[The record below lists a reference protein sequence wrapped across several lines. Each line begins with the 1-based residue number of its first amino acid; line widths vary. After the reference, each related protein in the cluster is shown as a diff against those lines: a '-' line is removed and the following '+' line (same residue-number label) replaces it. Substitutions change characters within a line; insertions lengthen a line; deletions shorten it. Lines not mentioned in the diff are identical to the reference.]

1 MYLVPPLVYHI
12 KKEKTSVDQ
21 LVDNSHLATIMRIP
35 VISILLWLMSN
46 QATCNRHSGRFR
58 SPSFSWTNWR
68 AMFSSGHGFG
78 HHSVSSSKPSSTPA
92 QSSESVQP
100 RGRGNRALWS
110 EVVPAKLSSAP
121 AEVASLRWPGS
132 SVSLNMTMITG
143 QMKDRPTLSWSA
155 DRSSLYTVVIVDEG
169 VASLNGMQYI
179 HWIMINI
186 PGNDILSGTE
196 VMRYIEPFAAS
207 PDDSEHPMLV
217 LVYKQND
224 GKVEF
229 EETQRGCS
237 TSLLTSRVNDKDALA
252 AKYNLELVAG
262 TFFLVPYSGR
272 ATEEMLCYYSRCTRG
287 AFPPPIPGVTD
298 RPECQPNT
306 EVFDVTLRGPKL
318 DRLAEYGQGLSLL
331 NPDSLMSAIRDSKS
345 VGISTGV
352 IKETQAYGGVLGNNR
367 ASPVSNLNQTLQG
380 QVNPAYLT
388 YQSRE
393 GANRLFSA
401 LGDPTPVFS
410 TFAGDAPLHI
420 TFSEPDDLDF
430 DLSRLLNTPGE
441 VVWVT
446 LANVT
451 DANRAKHLEIREQ
464 LFSKMIQR
472 PFVREFYKF
481 NIWRE
486 GETGYDN
493 SMVELL
499 IYVSRSREDQAAF
512 FGGLPQSFLSGF
524 WDTFVCLACMATD
537 TQLGAEYFPPFPNQP
552 K

>member
-1 MYLVPPLVYHI
+1 
-12 KKEKTSVDQ
+12 
-21 LVDNSHLATIMRIP
+21 
-35 VISILLWLMSN
+35 
-46 QATCNRHSGRFR
+46 
-58 SPSFSWTNWR
+58 
-68 AMFSSGHGFG
+68 MFSSGRGFG
-78 HHSVSSSKPSSTPA
+78 HHPVSSSKPSSTPA
-92 QSSESVQP
+92 QSSGSVQT

-121 AEVASLRWPGS
+121 AEVASLRWPGF

-155 DRSSLYTVVIVDEG
+155 DRSSLYTVMIVDEG

-179 HWIMINI
+179 HWIMTNI

-196 VMRYIEPFAAS
+196 VIRYIEPFSAS
-207 PDDSEHPMLV
+207 PDDPEHPMLV
-217 LVYKQND
+217 LVYKQTD

-272 ATEEMLCYYSRCTRG
+272 ATEEILCYYSRCTRG
-287 AFPPPIPGVTD
+287 TFPPPIPGVTD
-298 RPECQPNT
+298 RPECQPST

-318 DRLAEYGQGLSLL
+318 DRLAQYGQGLSLL
-331 NPDSLMSAIRDSKS
+331 NPDSLMSSIRDSKS
-345 VGISTGV
+345 LGISTGV
-352 IKETQAYGGVLGNNR
+352 IKETQAYAGVLGNNR

-380 QVNPAYLT
+380 QVNPAFLT

-451 DANRAKHLEIREQ
+451 QTEPSILR
-464 LFSKMIQR
+464 
-472 PFVREFYKF
+472 
-481 NIWRE
+481 
-486 GETGYDN
+486 
-493 SMVELL
+493 
-499 IYVSRSREDQAAF
+499 
-512 FGGLPQSFLSGF
+512 
-524 WDTFVCLACMATD
+524 
-537 TQLGAEYFPPFPNQP
+537 
-552 K
+552 